1 MLEHFFSKLLS
12 TYKVI
17 ALYSETNNSFSGRR
31 YFLMEEEKKAEE
43 KKGIVQEF
51 MDFLMKYQVIGLA
64 VAFIIGAAATKM
76 VTACVS
82 DIIMPIIA
90 VLIPGGD
97 WRTQVLQLG
106 PVKLLVG
113 DFVGAIIDFVIIA
126 LVVFLIVR
134 FMMKEDATKKR

>member
-1 MLEHFFSKLLS
+1 M
-12 TYKVI
+12 
-17 ALYSETNNSFSGRR
+17 
-31 YFLMEEEKKAEE
+31 AEE
-43 KKGIVQEF
+43 KKGLVQEF

-97 WRTQVLQLG
+97 WRTSVLQLG

-126 LVVFLIVR
+126 LVVFLIVKY
-134 FMMKEDATKKR
+134 MMKGDTSKKV

>member
-1 MLEHFFSKLLS
+1 M
-12 TYKVI
+12 
-17 ALYSETNNSFSGRR
+17 
-31 YFLMEEEKKAEE
+31 AEE
-43 KKGIVQEF
+43 KKGLVGEF

-76 VTACVS
+76 VTACVT

-97 WRTQVLQLG
+97 WRTQVLQIG

-113 DFVGAIIDFVIIA
+113 DFIGAIIDFIIIA
-126 LVVFLIVR
+126 LVVFIVVKY
-134 FMMKEDATKKR
+134 MMKGDTSKKT